1 MHTKFK
7 VPTLRA
13 KYGIYYKALLKIIPF
28 NRQQFTR

>member
-13 KYGIYYKALLKIIPF
+13 KYGIYNIALLKIIPL
-28 NRQQFTR
+28 NRQLFTG